1 MERLRVQVIADII
14 YRLRTGQSQRS
25 IARDL
30 GYARDTIRHYH
41 TWAKEKGYIDSD
53 LPLPEL
59 SELSAEL
66 GPITNIRKSNISTVE
81 PYRQIVEKL
90 MDQGVEMAA
99 IHRRL
104 VKNYGYTGSYTSVRR
119 FITNIKP
126 KEKTAVARIETEP
139 GAEAQVDF
147 GSIGKIRDPK
157 TWKERQ
163 AYCFV
168 MTLSFSRH
176 QYVEIVFDQKME
188 TWISCHRKAFQSF
201 AGVPKEIV
209 VDNLKAAVIKTGLDD
224 AVLSEPYRQMARH
237 YGFLI
242 HPCRVRT
249 PEHKGKVENGVHY
262 VKRNFLAGG
271 EFLDINDAN
280 RQVKEWVECEAGLR
294 THGMTA
300 EQPLKRFYEEEQQTL
315 LPLPAEDFELL
326 EVHRAK
332 VHRDCHVQ
340 VNGSYYSVPFKYIG
354 RKLDI
359 HIYERTVQIYS
370 GIELLATH
378 ERAIRKGQRIT
389 RTEHY
394 PEEKS
399 IYLTRTREYCEGR
412 ANSIGPKCG
421 EVVTLLLS
429 VRPLDNLRSV
439 QGIISL
445 SDKYG
450 EGRLESA
457 CARALHYGDPKYR
470 RIRDIL
476 RAGLDIQI
484 SDRQVQPELKLYK
497 YARSAEE
504 FFGTEAASC

>member
-41 TWAKEKGYIDSD
+41 AWAKEKGYLDSD

-59 SELSAEL
+59 SEVQAEL

-104 VKNYGYTGSYTSVRR
+104 VRNYGYTGSYTSVRR
-119 FITNIKP
+119 FVSGIKP
-126 KEKTAVARIETEP
+126 KDKTAVARIETEP

-163 AYCFV
+163 SYCFV
-168 MTLSFSRH
+168 MTLSYSRH

-224 AVLSEPYRQMARH
+224 TILSEPYRQMARH

-242 HPCRVRT
+242 HPCRPRT

-294 THGMTA
+294 THGTTA

-332 VHRDCHVQ
+332 
-340 VNGSYYSVPFKYIG
+340 Y
-354 RKLDI
+354 
-359 HIYERTVQIYS
+359 T
-370 GIELLATH
+370 
-378 ERAIRKGQRIT
+378 
-389 RTEHY
+389 
-394 PEEKS
+394 
-399 IYLTRTREYCEGR
+399 
-412 ANSIGPKCG
+412 
-421 EVVTLLLS
+421 
-429 VRPLDNLRSV
+429 
-439 QGIISL
+439 
-445 SDKYG
+445 
-450 EGRLESA
+450 
-457 CARALHYGDPKYR
+457 
-470 RIRDIL
+470 
-476 RAGLDIQI
+476 
-484 SDRQVQPELKLYK
+484 
-497 YARSAEE
+497 
-504 FFGTEAASC
+504 GTAMCK